1 MRVFGLLLT
10 FALAGACLGA
20 EPGPAAIARDRQAEP
35 EYQGKPLGYWIAL
48 GRNKHPEARRS
59 AVAALGNMGP
69 EARTAVPALTELL
82 SGQDESLRA
91 VAAKSLWR
99 IKKGKESK

>member
-1 MRVFGLLLT
+1 
-10 FALAGACLGA
+10 
-20 EPGPAAIARDRQAEP
+20 
-35 EYQGKPLGYWIAL
+35 
-48 GRNKHPEARRS
+48 
-59 AVAALGNMGP
+59 MGP